1 MKRLIIKDSAHRLTI
16 KDNALRL
23 TMRSNSLRLTMSKQ
37 GPAGAPGTSAEAET
51 YTAAATLGGH
61 RAVALDETGEII
73 YASSSLSIPAIGV
86 IRDAV
91 TAGGEVT
98 VYRAGRVTGF
108 TGLTPAATY
117 YLAATGLLS
126 LTPPTS
132 GVLQPLGVAASATE
146 LLVDPDYPTFL

>member
-1 MKRLIIKDSAHRLTI
+1 MNRLIIRPSAHRLTI
-16 KDNALRL
+16 ADGALRFTVRANALRL
-23 TMRSNSLRLTMSKQ
+23 SMSKQ

-51 YTAAATLGGH
+51 YTAAVTLGGH
-61 RAVALDETGEII
+61 RAVSLDETGELI
-73 YASSSLSIPAIGV
+73 YASAALSIPAIGV

-91 TAGGEVT
+91 TAGAEVT
-98 VYRAGRVTGF
+98 VYRAGKVTGF
-108 TGLTPAATY
+108 TGLTPRATY
-117 YLAATGLLS
+117 YLAETGLLS